1 MAASRIGDLTTGAK
15 LALSFGLMAALIA
28 LVGFVGIRGMGS
40 MRENSVALHEK
51 EALGVFHIEE
61 AAIALIAT
69 QGAVRASLLDEAAD
83 KWTAEVRKRD
93 ATFREEFDKYRATIS
108 RPDDLAK
115 AKQVDTLFKE
125 LREVQDMVLQMV
137 KDGKSAQARSMWPN
151 LDPLL
156 EVVAGALDDLSD
168 RKVADMEKT
177 AKETWASYTQ
187 KTAIVSSVIIASI
200 TSAVLLGI
208 LITGLI
214 ARPLRGAVRV
224 LEAVAGGDL
233 TQRIES
239 HSRDEVGRMALA
251 LNRALESM
259 NEALVDVS
267 NAAERTAGASRQMSE
282 SAMQLSAGTQEQAA
296 GHEEA
301 AASLEEITST
311 LKNAADHTRKASEF
325 AASSRKIA
333 EKGGGVLAS
342 TVQAMG
348 EIDSSSRRIAD
359 ITSTIDAIAFQTN
372 LLALNAAVEA
382 ARAGEHGRGFAV
394 VAAEVRGLAQRAAD
408 AAKEVRKLIEDSAA
422 KVKAGSALVGQS
434 GTTLNEIIGA
444 AEHLTKLIGEIAEA
458 SRRQSVGVDQ
468 VNSAIAQM
476 EGLTQANAAQTEEI
490 TATSESLATQAAHLH
505 ELVGRFRLS
514 KIQSHETR
522 ALDGVEGVR
531 LDVAESQRLV
541 HRLGRVHGG

>member
-1 MAASRIGDLTTGAK
+1 MAASNAVRRITDLNTGAK

-28 LVGFVGIRGMGS
+28 LVGIVGIRGMAS

-61 AAIALIAT
+61 AAIDLTAT
-69 QGAVRASLLDEAAD
+69 QGAVRAALLDEAAD
-83 KWTAEVRKRD
+83 KWSAEVRKRD
-93 ATFREEFDKYRATIS
+93 AHFRDEFAKYRSTVS
-108 RPDDLAK
+108 NPDDIARSK
-115 AKQVDTLFKE
+115 RVETLFNE
-125 LREVQDMVLQMV
+125 LREVQDMVLQLV
-137 KDGKSAQARSMWPN
+137 KEGKSAQARSMWPN

-156 EVVAGALDDLSD
+156 EVVSGALDDLSD
-168 RKVADMEKT
+168 HKVADMEKT
-177 AKETWASYTQ
+177 AKQTWASYTE
-187 KTAIVSSVIIASI
+187 KTAIVSSVILAAI

-233 TQRIES
+233 TQRMES
-239 HSRDEVGRMALA
+239 TSHDEVGRMALA

-259 NEALVDVS
+259 NEALLDVS
-267 NAAERTAGASRQMSE
+267 MAADKTAGASRQMSE
-282 SAMQLSAGTQEQAA
+282 AAMQLSAGAQEQAA
-296 GHEEA
+296 GHDEA
-301 AASLEEITST
+301 AASLEEITGT
-311 LKNAADHTRKASEF
+311 LKNAAEHTRKASEF
-325 AASSRKIA
+325 ASASRKIA

-348 EIDSSSRRIAD
+348 EIDASSRKIAD

-394 VAAEVRGLAQRAAD
+394 VAAEFRGLAQRAAE
-408 AAKEVRKLIEDSAA
+408 AAKEVRQLIRDSAA

-434 GTTLNEIIGA
+434 GTTLTEIIGS
-444 AEHLTKLIGEIAEA
+444 AERLTQLIADIAEA

-490 TATSESLATQAAHLH
+490 TATSESLAAQAEHMR
-505 ELVGRFRLS
+505 ELVGRFRL
-514 KIQSHETR
+514 TL
-522 ALDGVEGVR
+522 A
-531 LDVAESQRLV
+531 
-541 HRLGRVHGG
+541 